1 MNVESD
7 DGRGNAFAWLD
18 GAVADREVQTLIAP
32 FLDAA
37 AVLSTF
43 ELNTLQP
50 VDARANENRNEA
62 LVELINFARP
72 VQESNVDRWQLEE
85 SARRVGLRRL
95 EHREDMRRA
104 RAANV
109 VHAPDPLQQA
119 LDLLIESDQPA
130 ALQGQLLEQL
140 SLEQL
145 LALERATRW
154 LEGILP
160 DLPARPRIAAGIE
173 RQRQL
178 EPMRKLADENFVDRE
193 EYLARL
199 TDYVGV
205 LPAESVWGTLRRN
218 VKYVRYLLHQR
229 PPLHLYG
236 PGGMGKSAL
245 LARFILQHADD
256 PSRPPMPFVYLDFDR
271 GALDPR
277 RPNTLLEDAIRQLL
291 AQFPDLDTVLGAL
304 SSEVAEVEGGH
315 DVYESSKSSHFTG
328 GERLINRFCRLLE
341 AIAQRTEQPVMLIL
355 DTLEEAEYQGASA
368 MLVTW
373 ALLAELLGRV
383 DRLRIV
389 TAGRSPLANE
399 LQREPVELTGLP
411 HDAAVQLIIKRT
423 RKMAGGPISEADAN
437 SIVELVGKVPLN
449 LVLAAKVVLSED
461 LAALREA
468 VGRGRVFARIKQE
481 QQQGMLYR
489 RILAHIRKRDPELEK
504 VASPGLILR
513 RITPEIIEKV
523 LAAPCDLKLEDA
535 GHPTRLFDELAREV
549 GLVDPYHERGALWHL
564 PALRRI
570 MLPDLR
576 ATLGAVVEDIHR
588 MAAEYYSDSD
598 TTMGRAEEIYHRLW
612 IGASS
617 EELDKLWRPEFVPHL
632 RGAYEELEPQSKMW
646 LADKLGIELSS
657 ELRAHADLAIW
668 ERQAA
673 QRARTLIANGLF
685 TEALAALRERPR
697 SERPSPLYEI
707 ESDVLKLLGQ
717 FEEAHAVL
725 DRGLAVSQRAGDQA
739 AILALMLRKGFLLEG
754 ERKLPAAIQTM
765 IEATGLAAS
774 LRDEMSVLS
783 AGVAVMRLSRKLEQA
798 GTLPE
803 SDEDARGR
811 VSVVAY
817 RRFRDFRVTTHR
829 HLRELVRR
837 RPVRAELRSRP
848 ALLQETAAELGLD
861 DYTIL
866 EQAVAQL
873 GVSADDQIALAR
885 LAQES
890 GTEDLHRNI
899 LSQLQDRG
907 TSRGS
912 GRLISEL
919 VPAYA
924 EFFVQRLARAVDDAL
939 ERRAVGSPQSPSWRR
954 PLAVSSE
961 DMAQLR
967 SLVEQEFT
975 PEELALL
982 AQDYAEVSLRE
993 LSPTG
998 AFSIQIIELLRYAE
1012 KHGSLGVLL
1021 THVARARP
1029 DGSELKTFIHQ
1040 LDGWLEYI

>member
-1 MNVESD
+1 MNIEFD

-18 GAVADREVQTLIAP
+18 GAAADREVQRLIAP

-43 ELNTLQP
+43 ELATLQP

-62 LVELINFARP
+62 LIELTNFARP
-72 VQESNVDRWQLEE
+72 VQESNVDCWQLEE
-85 SARRVGLRRL
+85 SARRMGLRRL
-95 EHREDMRRA
+95 KDREGMRRA
-104 RAANV
+104 RAVNV

-119 LDLLIESDQPA
+119 LDTLIDSNDPI
-130 ALQGQLLEQL
+130 ALGTL

-145 LALERATRW
+145 LAFERATRW

-160 DLPARPRIAAGIE
+160 NLPSRAQITADIE

-178 EPMRKLADENFVDRE
+178 EPMRKLAGENFVDRE
-193 EYLARL
+193 DYLARL

-205 LPAESVWGTLRRN
+205 LPPESTWQRFRRN
-218 VKYVRYLLHQR
+218 VQYVRYLLHQR
-229 PPLHLYG
+229 PPLHLFG

-245 LARFILQHADD
+245 LARFILQHAGD

-291 AQFPDLDTVLGAL
+291 AQFPDFDGVLGSL
-304 SSEVAEVEGGH
+304 SSEVAEVEGSH
-315 DVYESSKSSHFTG
+315 DVHESSKSSHFSG
-328 GERLINRFCRLLE
+328 GERLINRFCRLLD
-341 AIAQRTEQPVMLIL
+341 AIAQRTEQPVLMIL
-355 DTLEEAEYQGASA
+355 DTLEEAEYQGTTA

-389 TAGRSPLANE
+389 TAGRSPLAND

-411 HDAAVQLIIKRT
+411 TEAAIELIVKRT
-423 RKMAGGPISEADAN
+423 QKMQGGPISEADAR
-437 SIVELVGKVPLN
+437 SIVELVGTVPLN

-468 VGRGRVFARIKQE
+468 VGRRRLFARIKQE

-489 RILAHIRKRDPELEK
+489 RILAHVRKHDPELEK

-523 LAAPCDLKLEDA
+523 LAAPCELQLVDA
-535 GHPTRLFDELAREV
+535 NHPTRLFDELAREV
-549 GLVDPYHERGALWHL
+549 GLVDPYLEHGALWHL

-576 ATLGAVVEDIHR
+576 ATLGAVVEDIHKL
-588 MAAEYYSDSD
+588 AAEYYSKSD
-598 TTMGRAEEIYHRLW
+598 TTLGRAEEIYHRLW
-612 IGASS
+612 IGASFD
-617 EELDKLWRPEFVPHL
+617 ELDKLWRPEFAPHL
-632 RGAYEELEPQSKMW
+632 RGAYEELEPQSKVW

-685 TEALAALRERPR
+685 AEALAAVRERPR
-697 SERPSPLYEI
+697 PERPSPLYEI
-707 ESDVLKLLGQ
+707 ESDVLKLLGN
-717 FEEAHAVL
+717 FEAAHAVL
-725 DRGLAVSQRAGDQA
+725 DRGLEISEQAGDRP

-754 ERKLPAAIQTM
+754 ERQLTAAIRIM
-765 IEATGLAAS
+765 SEALNIAAS
-774 LRDEMSVLS
+774 LRDLMSTLS
-783 AGVAVMRLSRKLEQA
+783 AGVATLRLYRKMQQE
-798 GTLPE
+798 GTLAE
-803 SDEDARGR
+803 NVGQARERLG
-811 VSVVAY
+811 VVAY
-817 RRFRDFRVTTHR
+817 RRIRDFQVTTHQR
-829 HLRELVRR
+829 LVQLIKQKS
-837 RPVRAELRSRP
+837 VRAELRSRP

-866 EQAVAQL
+866 EQAVLQL
-873 GVSADDQIALAR
+873 GVSAADLIALAR
-885 LAQES
+885 LAREA
-890 GTEDLHRNI
+890 GMDELHGRS
-899 LSQLQDRG
+899 LRKLLYDRG

-912 GRLISEL
+912 GRMLSEL
-919 VPAYA
+919 VPVYA

-939 ERRAVGSPQSPSWRR
+939 ERRSVDTPGSPSWRR
-954 PLAVSSE
+954 PLAVSAHE
-961 DMAQLR
+961 MAQLR
-967 SLVEQEFT
+967 NLVEQEFT

-982 AQDYAEVSLRE
+982 AQDYAEVSLHQ
-993 LSPTG
+993 LSPSGT
-998 AFSIQIIELLRYAE
+998 FSIQVIELLRYAE

-1021 THVARARP
+1021 THMARARP
-1029 DGSELKTFIHQ
+1029 DGSELKKFIHG